1 MAKRWALIFLFLAAI
16 VLNIAD
22 AALPAIL
29 HWGTQ
34 QLMLGTT
41 ISCQAARKWPIFL
54 TMASIFLTLDL
65 LEGLVMV

>member
-34 QLMLGTT
+34 QLMLGPT

-54 TMASIFLTLDL
+54 TMASIFLTLNL